1 MVEAL
6 KRKVKTSATWQL
18 VQSYLIMFAGVSLF
32 SLGWTMFLIP
42 AGINGG
48 GISGAG
54 LLVYYLTG
62 IPVGLTY
69 FGINAILVVIAIKQ
83 LGKSF
88 GTKTI
93 VNMAL
98 TSVMLTFMQNW
109 FREPIID
116 DTFLSSILGGIAGG
130 VGLGLVFSQGGSTGG
145 TDIIAM
151 LVTKYRRISPGRV
164 ILYCDVIVISSSWL
178 VFHSAEKLVYGFVSM
193 WVVSYSL
200 DALLTGT
207 NQSAQIFIFSKE
219 WESIRDN
226 ILQHHRRGVT
236 VIDGT
241 GGYTNQPVKI
251 IMTVVRKREVS
262 AIFKAIKEV
271 DNNAFISMGSVM
283 GVYGEGFDAIKE

>member
-116 DTFLSSILGGIAGG
+116 DTFLSSVLGGIAGG

-178 VFHSAEKLVYGFVSM
+178 VFHSVEKLVYGFVSM

>member
-193 WVVSYSL
+193 WVVSYSH
-200 DALLTGT
+200 DAL
-207 NQSAQIFIFSKE
+207 
-219 WESIRDN
+219 
-226 ILQHHRRGVT
+226 
-236 VIDGT
+236 
-241 GGYTNQPVKI
+241 
-251 IMTVVRKREVS
+251 
-262 AIFKAIKEV
+262 
-271 DNNAFISMGSVM
+271 
-283 GVYGEGFDAIKE
+283 